1 MCRHIGYIGKKKDL
15 DSILF
20 KHKHSLIELAYKP
33 KHMKEAILN
42 ADGFGIA
49 WKNNKKFELYK
60 NYLPIWND
68 LNLKSINKSISSSL
82 VIGNV
87 RSATIIENQG
97 YFNTH
102 PFYYKNYIFSH
113 NGYIKDYNSST
124 KNRLYKNLNSKYK
137 ALIKG
142 NTDSEMIFIL
152 LMQYINN
159 LKSVK
164 KSIQEVISAIK
175 GNYSACMLN
184 FILATINDK
193 GKDILYA
200 TKFAKGLKSPSLFY
214 LKYKNEYV
222 TISSEKLN
230 DKVWVN
236 VKNNSLI
243 KVHDNKI
250 TIKDI

>member
-15 DSILF
+15 YSILL

-33 KHMKEAILN
+33 KHMREAKLN

-68 LNLKSINKSISSSL
+68 LNLNCISKSISSSL

-87 RSATIIENQG
+87 RSATVIENQG

-113 NGYIKDYNSST
+113 NGYIKDYNSVT
-124 KNRLYKNLNSKYK
+124 KNRLYKNLNNKYK

-142 NTDSEMIFIL
+142 NTDSELIFIL
-152 LMQYINN
+152 LMQYINDSKN
-159 LKSVK
+159 IE
-164 KSIQEVISAIK
+164 KSIKNVITLIK
-175 GNYSACMLN
+175 ENYSACMLN
-184 FILATINDK
+184 FILATINEK
-193 GKDILYA
+193 GKDVLFA
-200 TKFAKGLKSPSLFY
+200 TKFARKLTAPSLFY
-214 LKYKNEYV
+214 IKYKNEYI
-222 TISSEKLN
+222 TISSEELN
-230 DKVWVN
+230 KHAWVEI
-236 VKNNSLI
+236 KSNSLI
-243 KVHDNKI
+243 KIYNNKI
-250 TIKDI
+250 AIKGI